1 MAYILTET
9 DLDALQQAGIT
20 GVPAGVEATPEEM
33 RILGV
38 LDPALTDS
46 FAMGD
51 TTGVDVTG
59 MTPDPNYQN
68 GATPTA
74 PLPQQ
79 VNSQPAGGFGVLD
92 FQTSPPVD
100 DFSYL
105 EDPYSNLSKTQ
116 RRMLAF
122 SAIKDAGMALQG
134 KEGNSYATMMA
145 DITARADMARK
156 AKAAQAQAERDR
168 LMQMQVMALLGGGSA
183 AAGIG
188 QTVLQTQGGDLK
200 SQIDR
205 LNSAIPQLISAGYEG
220 QAQALLM
227 QRDRLQAELDAQTAE
242 AEEEEVTN
250 LQRQKAMSQTQNI
263 IDAIDEALRIQVGED
278 FEGKLDAIISGDETG
293 WRWLASGRSSPDS
306 RLKFETF
313 VANVD
318 RVKSIMTFD
327 NMAAMKAAGVTFGSL
342 SNSEL
347 AQVAST
353 VGALDARENPRLAAK
368 EIARIYK
375 DLKEKMVDYELD
387 ALMGG

>member
-1 MAYILTET
+1 MATMMSGQPLTDEELIART
-9 DLDALQQAGIT
+9 RMYLD
-20 GVPAGVEATPEEM
+20 GV
-33 RILGV
+33 
-38 LDPALTDS
+38 DPMATDS

-51 TTGVDVTG
+51 TTGTDVTG

-68 GATPTA
+68 GATLAA

-79 VNSQPAGGFGVLD
+79 ANSQPAGGFGVLD

-134 KEGNSYATMMA
+134 KEGNSYATMIA

-168 LMQMQVMALLGGGSA
+168 LMQMQVMAMLGGGSA

-205 LNSAIPQLISAGYEG
+205 LNLAIPQLLSAGYEG
-220 QAQALLM
+220 QAQALLV
-227 QRDRLQAELDAQTAE
+227 QRDRLQAELDAQTAKS
-242 AEEEEVTN
+242 EEEEVTN
-250 LQRQKAMSQTQNI
+250 LQRQKAMGQTQGI

-278 FEGKLDAIISGDETG
+278 FEENLDKIISGDKTG
-293 WRWLASGRSSPDS
+293 WRWLAGGRSSPDAK
-306 RLKFETF
+306 LKFDTF

-318 RVKSIMTFD
+318 RIKSIMTFE
-327 NMAAMKAAGVTFGSL
+327 NMAEMKAAGITFGAL
-342 SNSEL
+342 SDSEL

-368 EIARIYK
+368 ELARIYK